1 MRIDV
6 VTPWYPDHAS
16 VFLGVFVQQQV
27 TALRSKGHD
36 VNVEVAQIFPG
47 PPGPIPPAVHEAM
60 HRHAAQDVDAVY
72 PTVDGATWIPCP
84 VPARSGFAGRA
95 DAFAAGIAAKRR
107 FLPTDGEITHAHLG
121 VPTAAAVLDLGDHPV
136 VVTEHQSTLDF
147 VLDEPPAR
155 DRYREAIEQ
164 AAGFYVV
171 AGHLRDRLI
180 TTFGPEVTDRID
192 VIPNIVDLTDIAFRE
207 RDHERLDRWIYV
219 GAIAAHKGTKLLI
232 EAFLHHRANHNPHAT
247 LTIVGDGA
255 EGRWLWNR
263 ATEAGA
269 GDAVRLLGPLPHH
282 EIGPHLSD
290 ADLMVHLSP
299 AETFG
304 IASLE
309 GLGAGLPVISLRN
322 GGAEHTWGSIESIAG
337 VLLDVGADAPA
348 VSDSVA
354 ELADAPQRLDL
365 ASARRHV
372 EVTYS
377 ASAVADRLLAAYT
390 KAMS

>member
-1 MRIDV
+1 MKIDV
-6 VTPWYPDHAS
+6 VTPWYPDQAS

-27 TALRSKGHD
+27 TALRGKGHD
-36 VNVEVAQIFPG
+36 VKVEVPQIFPG
-47 PPGPIPPAVHEAM
+47 PPGPTPAAVREAM
-60 HRHAAQDVDAVY
+60 HRHATRDVGAVY

-84 VPARSGFAGRA
+84 VPARSGFSGRA
-95 DAFAAGIAAKRR
+95 DAFATGLAAKRR
-107 FLPTDGEITHAHLG
+107 LLPTHGDITHAHLG
-121 VPTAAAVLDLGDHPV
+121 VPTATSVLDLGDDPV
-136 VVTEHQSTLDF
+136 VVTEHQSTLDL

-155 DRYREAIEQ
+155 DRYREAIER

-180 TTFGPEVTDRID
+180 ATFGAEVADQVD
-192 VIPNIVDLTDIAFRE
+192 VMPNIVDLEDIEFRE
-207 RDHERLDRWIYV
+207 RDHARLDRWIYV
-219 GAIAAHKGTKLLI
+219 GAVAAHKGAKLLV
-232 EAFLHHRANHNPHAT
+232 ESFLHHRVNHNPRAT

-255 EGRWLWNR
+255 EATWVRSR
-263 ATEAGA
+263 ATDAGA
-269 GDAVRLLGPLPHH
+269 GEAIRLLGPLPHH
-282 EIGPHLSD
+282 EIGIHLRD

-337 VLLDVGADAPA
+337 VLLDVGSDAPA

-354 ELADAPQRLDL
+354 ELAHAPQRLDL

-372 EVTYS
+372 EVAYS
-377 ASAVADRLLAAYT
+377 ASAVADRLLGAYT